1 MVEVFKSMPIL
12 LKFITAH
19 GLFCFL
25 FFLSAVIPGFDVNF
39 TYKGQS
45 MGYDEIWRNGLG
57 VHLILIG
64 SLFPISA
71 ILILKKWQYC
81 RQFYALVVLGAFI
94 IPNANGDSFIYLPF
108 ALIMPSLLIVY
119 LFKYG
124 KAKVYFGT

>member
-1 MVEVFKSMPIL
+1 MVEVFKSMPLL
-12 LKFITAH
+12 LKLITVH

-39 TYKGQS
+39 TYKGQP
-45 MGYDEIWRNGLG
+45 MDFEEIWRNGLG
-57 VHLILIG
+57 IHLILIG
-64 SLFPISA
+64 LLFPISA
-71 ILILKKWQYC
+71 VLILRKWQYC
-81 RQFYALVVLGAFI
+81 RQFYALVILGVFV

-108 ALIMPSLLIVY
+108 ALIIPCLLIVY